1 MASWG
6 LVCDGFMLT
15 CGLLSDGFTAIC
27 GLPSDGSM
35 RHWGLFHF
43 FFPLLGGFVEI
54 LSVVDVATD
63 LASML

>member
-1 MASWG
+1 MVSWG

-43 FFPLLGGFVEI
+43 FSPF
-54 LSVVDVATD
+54 SVVLLKFCLLLT
-63 LASML
+63 LQLI